1 MATILV
7 LNPNSST
14 SVTASMDKA
23 LEPLRQSNGPD
34 IACAT
39 LAEGPAGI
47 ETQAHVDGVA
57 MPVAD
62 YFKSHKA
69 DAYVIGC
76 FSDPG
81 LHVAR
86 EAVDAPVLGIAES
99 AYLTA
104 LGLGYRFGVVAI
116 LQASVKRH
124 LRAIRQMG
132 LEGRLAADRPL
143 DLGVADMANAD
154 RTISRII
161 EVGTVLRDQD
171 RADVLILGCAGMGI
185 YRGEIESRLGVPVV
199 DPTQAA
205 VMRAI
210 GFLSLGYR
218 RAA

>member
-1 MATILV
+1 MD
-7 LNPNSST
+7 
-14 SVTASMDKA
+14 TALD
-23 LEPLRQSNGPD
+23 PLRQSNGPEVV
-34 IACAT
+34 CAT

-47 ETQAHVDGVA
+47 ETQAHVDSVA
-57 MPVAD
+57 LPVAA
-62 YFKSHKA
+62 YFKAHKA

-86 EAVDAPVLGIAES
+86 EAIDAPVVGIAES
-99 AYLTA
+99 AYLA
-104 LGLGYRFGVVAI
+104 AIGLGYRFGVVAI
-116 LQASVKRH
+116 KQASVQRH
-124 LRAIRQMG
+124 MRAIRQMG

-143 DLGVADMANAD
+143 DLGVADMADAD

-161 EVGTVLRDQD
+161 EVGTTLRDQD

-185 YRGEIESRLGVPVV
+185 YRREIEAELNMPVV

-210 GFLSLGYR
+210 GFLALGYR

>member
-1 MATILV
+1 
-7 LNPNSST
+7 
-14 SVTASMDKA
+14 
-23 LEPLRQSNGPD
+23 
-34 IACAT
+34 
-39 LAEGPAGI
+39 
-47 ETQAHVDGVA
+47 

-62 YFKSHKA
+62 YFKAHKA

-99 AYLTA
+99 AYITA

-116 LQASVKRH
+116 LQASVQRH

-143 DLGVADMANAD
+143 NLGVADMANAD

-185 YRGEIESRLGVPVV
+185 YRGEIEARLGVPVV

-210 GFLSLGYR
+210 GFLTLGYR